1 MDVLYVGDHKLQ
13 ANQYFV
19 GADTFQVFHREVTD
33 YEPLKDALSE
43 REEDRKSVV

>member
-33 YEPLKDALSE
+33 YEPLAVTPRGRNRAPPS
-43 REEDRKSVV
+43 